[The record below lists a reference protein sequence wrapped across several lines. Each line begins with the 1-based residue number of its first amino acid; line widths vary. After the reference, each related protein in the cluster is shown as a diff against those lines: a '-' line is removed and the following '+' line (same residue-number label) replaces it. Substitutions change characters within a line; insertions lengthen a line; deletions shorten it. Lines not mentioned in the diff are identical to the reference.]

1 MRPAPELGEL
11 ERVIEGW
18 NGEQVVVR
26 FDAPTRSWIF
36 ICIHS
41 RRLGPAAG
49 GTRMKVYG
57 STADALRDGT
67 RLAEGMTV
75 KMAAAGFSFGGGK
88 CVIAVPALL
97 QGAERDELFR
107 RYAETVAS
115 LGGSFWTGCD
125 MNTTPS
131 DLDVMAERCPYVFGR
146 SVANGGSGEPGPIT
160 ARGVFYGIRATVEH
174 AFGSPSLEGRT
185 ALVQGVG
192 SVGARL
198 AELLSKAGAEVLVS
212 DLAADRAAELAERVE
227 ARVVPPEHAL
237 ATECDLYAPCAT
249 GGTLSAETIP
259 HLRCRVVAGSANNQL
274 ATPADADRLRE
285 RGILYAP
292 DFVINAGGVFHNVG
306 IEALGW
312 DDAGV
317 ERALQGIG
325 DTLTQVFERSE
336 VEGISTA
343 SAAEALAQSRLGAA
357 QGAT

>member
-1 MRPAPELGEL
+1 MSPAPELGEL

-18 NGEQVVVR
+18 DGEQVIVR
-26 FDAPTRSWIF
+26 FDAPTGSWIF
-36 ICIHS
+36 ICVHS

-49 GTRMKVYG
+49 GTRMKVYA

-97 QGAERDELFR
+97 HGADRDGFFR

-131 DLDVMAERCPYVFGR
+131 DLDVMAGRCPYVFGR
-146 SVANGGSGEPGPIT
+146 SIANGGSGEPGPIT
-160 ARGVFYGIRATVEH
+160 ARGVLYGIRATVAH
-174 AFGSPSLEGRT
+174 AFGSPSLEGKT
-185 ALVQGVG
+185 VLIQGVG
-192 SVGARL
+192 SVGASL
-198 AELLSKAGAEVLVS
+198 AELLSKAGAEVLVT
-212 DLAADRAAELAERVE
+212 DLAADRAAELGERLG
-227 ARVVPPEHAL
+227 ARVVSPEHAIV
-237 ATECDLYAPCAT
+237 TESDVYAPCAT

-259 HLRCRVVAGSANNQL
+259 HLRCRIVAGSANNQL
-274 ATPADADRLRE
+274 ASPADADRLRE
-285 RGILYAP
+285 RGIIYAP

-317 ERALQGIG
+317 ERALQGIA
-325 DTLTQVFERSE
+325 DTLTRVFERSE
-336 VEGISTA
+336 AEGISTA
-343 SAAEALAQSRLGAA
+343 SAAEALAQSRLREGP
-357 QGAT
+357 T

>member
-1 MRPAPELGEL
+1 VHEVGEL
-11 ERVIEGW
+11 ERVIEAW
-18 NGEQVVVR
+18 DGEQVLVR
-26 FDAPTRSWIF
+26 FDAPTGSWIF
-36 ICIHS
+36 VCIHS

-49 GTRMKVYG
+49 GTRMKVYE

-97 QGAERDELFR
+97 AGAEREEFFR
-107 RYAETVAS
+107 RYAETIAS

-146 SVANGGSGEPGPIT
+146 SVDNGGSGEPGPIT
-160 ARGVFYGIRATVEH
+160 ARGVLYGIKATLAH

-185 ALVQGVG
+185 VLVQGVG

-198 AELLSKAGAEVLVS
+198 AELLSEAGAEVLVS
-212 DLAADRAAELAERVE
+212 DVAADRAAELAERLG

-237 ATECDLYAPCAT
+237 ATECDVYAPCAT
-249 GGTLSAETIP
+249 GGTLSAETIQ
-259 HLRCRVVAGSANNQL
+259 HLRCHVVAGSANNQL
-274 ATPADADRLRE
+274 ATSADADRLRE
-285 RGILYAP
+285 RGIVYAP

-306 IEALGW
+306 LEALGW
-312 DDAGV
+312 DEAGV
-317 ERALQGIG
+317 EQALQRIG
-325 DTLTQVFERSE
+325 ETLAEVFTRSE
-336 VEGISTA
+336 ADGISTA
-343 SAAEALAQSRLGAA
+343 QAAEALAQSRLDEAP
-357 QGAT
+357 T

>member
-1 MRPAPELGEL
+1 MRPSPELGEL

-88 CVIAVPALL
+88 CVVAVPALL

-131 DLDVMAERCPYVFGR
+131 DLDVMAERCRYVFGR

-160 ARGVFYGIRATVEH
+160 ARGVFYGIRATIEH
-174 AFGSPSLEGRT
+174 AFGAPSLEGRT

-259 HLRCRVVAGSANNQL
+259 QLRCRVVAGSANNQL

-325 DTLTQVFERSE
+325 DTLTTVFQRSE
-336 VEGISTA
+336 AEGVSTA
-343 SAAEALAQSRLGAA
+343 HAAVALAQSRLGEAA
-357 QGAT
+357 T